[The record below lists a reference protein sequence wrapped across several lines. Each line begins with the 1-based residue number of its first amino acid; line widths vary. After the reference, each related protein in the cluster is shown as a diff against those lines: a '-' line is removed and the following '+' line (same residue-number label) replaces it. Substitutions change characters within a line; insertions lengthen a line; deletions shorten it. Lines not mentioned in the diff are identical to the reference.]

1 MAELKGDAEVTA
13 ALGAAEIEGTFDLGY
28 HTKNV
33 DVIFARVFGGSVLG
47 RTEWVGHGSGV

>member
-13 ALGAAEIEGTFDLGY
+13 ALSAAEIEEKFDLGY

-33 DVIFARVFGGSVLG
+33 DAIFARVFGG
-47 RTEWVGHGSGV
+47 